1 MNKLLPFALALLFVG
16 CADVPPTPG
25 QVASIG
31 YGTPLTVDYRAVIKD
46 WLDKNLKDPYS
57 AVVEYP
63 YKPVQGWIRTA
74 PIQGSQLI
82 MGWKIPVRVNAKNSF
97 GAYVG
102 NRVYLF
108 IFRDNRIV
116 FEVDAESGMNS
127 ALLEPYE

>member
-1 MNKLLPFALALLFVG
+1 
-16 CADVPPTPG
+16 
-25 QVASIG
+25 
-31 YGTPLTVDYRAVIKD
+31 
-46 WLDKNLKDPYS
+46 
-57 AVVEYP
+57 
-63 YKPVQGWIRTA
+63 
-74 PIQGSQLI
+74 

-116 FEVDAESGMNS
+116 FEVDDESGMNS

>member
-1 MNKLLPFALALLFVG
+1 VETLSPTFRG
-16 CADVPPTPG
+16 C
-25 QVASIG
+25 
-31 YGTPLTVDYRAVIKD
+31 YYRTPLTVDYRAVIKD
-46 WLDKNLKDPYS
+46 WLDKNLKDPHS

-116 FEVDAESGMNS
+116 FEVDAESGMNT
-127 ALLEPYE
+127 ALLQPYE